1 MYSDAVPF
9 TQLEGSGLSPVGPD
23 AIAAFLARAGLT
35 TMPEGYMLLMQR
47 RSDGQSD
54 KYLVGHYSGKR
65 FRSAKEFAPHAAFLL
80 AGGLP
85 AGAVCECRYCDST
98 TSKRRASMTSD
109 SVHSAKKL
117 KKSNP
122 ADVTPASKF
131 FPPSGGLSVSS
142 GKVSVLDATPS
153 KPLPSA
159 TPSKPASPK
168 KLITSTP
175 TQHKIPILDTIAPS
189 AQTPVSSGEVS
200 VRNPSIPSDPVS
212 ASKTTATKPVTP
224 SIPSSAASTKAAV
237 PDPATSAPLQSALP
251 KVAVPEVQQNDEDKE
266 LLDLLDSVVADD
278 AKNEK
283 FGNSKTLQNVEPQ
296 SSLVSV
302 PPAAATESN
311 SVNAKKPDVQ
321 NGSELAAGQL
331 SKSNAANLSKAIP
344 SVPVKFAAASQLP
357 DSQVFRTITENPLQ
371 KAKAKSAETLTK
383 PKALQTNPLVKPT
396 SSDGLASIGSKPD
409 KIAAASPIPS
419 GTLKDGEQVHLT
431 TPNTSTEKSIP
442 GESGLKV
449 LKPTWKPIT
458 FTAPSQIPAAPRHEP
473 EQVFVSTSKL
483 PSNAAKVAKHK
494 YSSSTGKTSTKQ
506 RSNTLPSNGAN
517 STSNQS
523 GNSIPLKN
531 ATKIYSGLPT
541 PPIFRK
547 NEIVYVEAMI
557 TALDRSVNQIRFPAP
572 STTSTPSQNTTI
584 TCDISKLH
592 TDCVFWP
599 AIVESIHA
607 ATPQPM
613 LWTTPILIDTVRPT
627 QQSSI
632 VTPETQPV
640 ASSSI
645 HVGSAACFPDALETV
660 TTITNSKGAILS
672 ETHHR
677 RPSYVVRMLC
687 IPNGLVSLPEV
698 YLTPYKLVRV
708 PKFVCLDKLTV
719 AHVDARFRK
728 AAGLSTDRND
738 SHGDGGVFDHGVGL
752 FFKAILTARDIASG
766 VARYDDPLGASTE
779 SGTSGNGGA
788 ASAGSDPTGSDAHHG
803 KSGGENGASSA
814 GAVEAFCGGEIVMP
828 QDLVIVKIPNGYQGV
843 MKVTQVGTMHRGAG
857 GGFVIEGLKCQKR
870 KDWKPATGRE
880 NSDWV
885 KGGKERFIF
894 GGRVKGV
901 NGKHVLGR
909 VYPHFPLVTM
919 NEEGVLVSVGGADS

>member
-1 MYSDAVPF
+1 MQMYSDAVPF
-9 TQLEGSGLSPVGPD
+9 TQPEGMSPVGAD

-35 TMPEGYMLLMQR
+35 TMPEGYVLLMHR

-98 TSKRRASMTSD
+98 ASKRRASMASD
-109 SVHSAKKL
+109 SVQSAKKL
-117 KKSNP
+117 KKSN
-122 ADVTPASKF
+122 ATDITPASEF
-131 FPPSGGLSVSS
+131 FSPSGGFSFS
-142 GKVSVLDATPS
+142 PS
-153 KPLPSA
+153 KPPPSA
-159 TPSKPASPK
+159 TPSKAVSPK
-168 KLITSTP
+168 KLKTPTP
-175 TQHKIPILDTIAPS
+175 TQHKNPILDTVAPS

-200 VRNPSIPSDPVS
+200 VPNPSIPSVPVS
-212 ASKTTATKPVTP
+212 ASKTTVTP

-237 PDPATSAPLQSALP
+237 PDPAASAPLQSALP
-251 KVAVPEVQQNDEDKE
+251 KGAVPEAQQNDEDKE
-266 LLDLLDSVVADD
+266 LLELLDTVVADE
-278 AKNEK
+278 AKNK
-283 FGNSKTLQNVEPQ
+283 NIGISKTLQNVEPQ
-296 SSLVSV
+296 SALVSV
-302 PPAAATESN
+302 PPAATEPN
-311 SVNAKKPDVQ
+311 SDNAKKPAFQ

-331 SKSNAANLSKAIP
+331 SKSNAANLSKSIP

-371 KAKAKSAETLTK
+371 KAKSKSAETLTK

-396 SSDGLASIGSKPD
+396 SSDGSASIGFKPD
-409 KIAAASPIPS
+409 KI
-419 GTLKDGEQVHLT
+419 KDGEQIHLS
-431 TPNTSTEKSIP
+431 TPKTSTEKSIP

-449 LKPTWKPIT
+449 LKPTWKPVT

-494 YSSSTGKTSTKQ
+494 YSSSTGKISTNQ
-506 RSNTLPSNGAN
+506 RSNTLPNNGAN
-517 STSNQS
+517 TTWNQI

-541 PPIFRK
+541 PPIFRQ

-572 STTSTPSQNTTI
+572 STPSQHTTI

-627 QQSSI
+627 QPSSTA
-632 VTPETQPV
+632 TPETQPV
-640 ASSSI
+640 ASSTI

-660 TTITNSKGAILS
+660 TTNTNSKGAISS

-708 PKFVCLDKLTV
+708 PKFMCLDKLTV
-719 AHVDARFRK
+719 AHVDARFRRS
-728 AAGLSTDRND
+728 AAAALIADKND
-738 SHGDGGVFDHGVGL
+738 SHGDGGLFDHGVGL

-766 VARYDDPLGASTE
+766 VASYDPLT
-779 SGTSGNGGA
+779 
-788 ASAGSDPTGSDAHHG
+788 DPTRSDAHG
-803 KSGGENGASSA
+803 KSSGVNEASSA
-814 GAVEAFCGGEIVMP
+814 AGTVEAFCGGEIVMP

-843 MKVTQVGTMHRGAG
+843 MKVTHVGTIHSGSTSRAG

-880 NSDWV
+880 ISDWV

-919 NEEGVLVSVGGADS
+919 NEEGVLVSVGGADL